1 MNLKKTLW
9 HPAFVAKLWL
19 APAFILA
26 LMLAV
31 MAGGFITMQHQQSTV
46 RELVEIR
53 HPNLLLSINL
63 EQQLKEIHAASYQ
76 FLAWTSASY
85 PATRIDGLANSIR
98 QSLPKAQTLAKGMGE
113 RPGLSPKER
122 DIANK
127 LIQSVQQFTANI
139 PTVLELAQ
147 VDQSVATTLMM
158 KAEVS
163 FATLRLEMDAFRV
176 AQATAMATAEKQ
188 AADSFIHAI
197 TQGSI
202 VAALSILL
210 GTFVTLSV
218 RKALQEKLRAEAEV
232 ALAHA
237 ATLKAEQDRVE
248 SLRLSERLLELRVEQ
263 RTLELSH
270 TIEHLKLTQ
279 AELVQAEKLASLGA
293 LVAGVAHE
301 LNTPIGNALMMSTT
315 LEEASKQFD
324 ALIETGPLRRSDL
337 SHYAQNSKSMA
348 EMVTRSCQR
357 AATLITIFK
366 QIAVDQASEQ
376 RRSFDLKTLIQDN
389 IATLKPS
396 LNQTNWN
403 IETTIPPDIR
413 CDSYPGPLGQVIIHL
428 IQNAGTHAFE
438 TVQNGTLSISARLT
452 EEQIQLTF
460 TDNGKGMD
468 AHVLTHIFDPFYTTR
483 LGQGGNG
490 LGMAISRNIVE
501 GVLGGSIH
509 ATSTLGQGSCF
520 ILDFP
525 AHAPESCSLSC
536 AHQSS
541 PS

>member
-1 MNLKKTLW
+1 MMLKNKLR
-9 HPAFVAKLWL
+9 HPLFIAKLWL

-31 MAGGFITMQHQQSTV
+31 MAGGFITMHHQQTTV

-63 EQQLKEIHAASYQ
+63 EQQVKEIHAASYQ

-85 PATRIDGLANSIR
+85 PAARIDALAATIR
-98 QSLPKAQTLAKGMGE
+98 LSLPKTRALAKAMGE
-113 RPGLSPKER
+113 RPGLSLNER
-122 DIANK
+122 LIAEK
-127 LIQSVQQFTANI
+127 LTKSVQQFTENI

-163 FATLRLEMDAFRV
+163 FAALGHELDAFRV
-176 AQATAMATAEKQ
+176 AQANAMAIVEKE
-188 AADSFIHAI
+188 ASDSFIHAI
-197 TQGSI
+197 AQGTIIAIISI
-202 VAALSILL
+202 IL
-210 GTFVTLSV
+210 GTLVTLSV
-218 RKALQEKLRAEAEV
+218 RKTLQEKIQAEAEV

-237 ATLKAEQDRVE
+237 ATLKAEQERVE
-248 SLRLSERLLELRVEQ
+248 SLRQSERLLEQRVKE
-263 RTLELSH
+263 RTLALSA
-270 TIEHLKLTQ
+270 TIEHLKQTQ

-324 ALIETGPLRRSDL
+324 ALVETGPLRRSDL
-337 SHYAQNSKSMA
+337 SNYAQNSKNMA

-357 AATLITIFK
+357 AATLINIFK

-376 RRSFDLKTLIQDN
+376 RRSFDLNTLIQDN

-396 LNQTNWN
+396 LKQTNWT
-403 IETTIPPDIR
+403 IETNVPAGIL
-413 CDSYPGPLGQVIIHL
+413 CDSYPGPLGQVVIHL
-428 IQNAGTHAFE
+428 IQNAGVHAFASGQDG
-438 TVQNGTLSISARLT
+438 VLNIDATLSDGRIHLS
-452 EEQIQLTF
+452 F
-460 TDNGKGMD
+460 TDNGIGMD
-468 AHVLTHIFDPFYTTR
+468 AHVLTHIFDPFYTTQ

-490 LGMAISRNIVE
+490 LGLAISRNIVE
-501 GVLGGSIH
+501 GVLGGTIH
-509 ATSTLGQGSCF
+509 AMSEPGKGSSF
-520 ILDFP
+520 ILHFP
-525 AHAPESCSLSC
+525 TQAPES
-536 AHQSS
+536 HEPH
-541 PS
+541 PSQ